1 MGIIVLDSDDSS
13 LMNHFVVQAT
23 FFSVLTVSTYCQ
35 DKFVTSP
42 FVLIF
47 HLDPYFYPFSITVCF
62 TDSLWFKLVELRAE
76 LSVYYH
82 GMEFLLSS
90 GDTYFY

>member
-13 LMNHFVVQAT
+13 LMNHFVVHAT
-23 FFSVLTVSTYCQ
+23 LLFCGTYCQ

-42 FVLIF
+42 FALIF

-62 TDSLWFKLVELRAE
+62 TDSL
-76 LSVYYH
+76 
-82 GMEFLLSS
+82 
-90 GDTYFY
+90 